1 MIKKLFGILIICVA
15 LTNLGFSQTVIKSF
29 VAPGDNGTW
38 GLTWDGQ
45 SLWSASISE
54 NGSVVYQVDTLGKI
68 LSSFNFPYG
77 IVSGLTWDGNYLW
90 IGEALTPNLYKYSKN
105 GEELIKLI
113 TSLGDVA
120 GLAWDGTYLWVIDR
134 ENLTINQLSS
144 EGGILKSFSIETY
157 DGNPSG
163 LTWNGFSLWLCESF
177 NNQIIQLSSEG
188 DFISSFTGPG
198 TNATEIEWDG
208 KNFWISDIVTDRI
221 YQVQFKVAADT
232 AVAKIAF
239 APDKWNI
246 QWRNLLEEEEENEDE
261 AENEMRKGK
270 LNAYIGEIT
279 LRETTF
285 DVKQILVETVRL
297 NFAVTVAKKEECGG
311 ESYTEN
317 DQKSQT
323 DNCFLAKILRR
334 RTGFE
339 GSVLKAKF
347 NKFEAIQSL
356 PELIQVGDSV
366 EVTISGMLD
375 NGIYFIGKVKI
386 YVHGPPRTIVED
398 EDKSSLPK
406 TFKLFGNFPNPFN
419 ALTQIKYYLSQDG
432 QVELTVFNLLGKKV
446 IVLVNERQTKGEKI
460 VFWDG
465 RDELGTDVASGIYF
479 YKLVTQNESDFGKM
493 TLLK

>member
-1 MIKKLFGILIICVA
+1 MSKKLIITLAACLLIASGV
-15 LTNLGFSQTVIKSF
+15 FSQTVIKSF
-29 VAPGDNGTW
+29 VAPGENGTW

-54 NGSVVYQVDTLGKI
+54 NGSVVYQLDTLGNI

-77 IVSGLTWDGNYLW
+77 IVSGLAWDGNYLW
-90 IGEALTPNLYKYSKN
+90 IGEGLTSNIYKYSKN
-105 GEELIKLI
+105 GEELLKVT
-113 TSLGDVA
+113 TSLANVA
-120 GLAWDGTYLWVIDR
+120 GLAWDGTYLWVIDQ
-134 ENLTINQLSS
+134 ENLSVNQLSS
-144 EGGILKSFSIETY
+144 QGGILKSFSIADY

-177 NNQIIQLSSEG
+177 DNQIIQLSSEG
-188 DFISSFTGPG
+188 NFISSFTGPG

-221 YQVQFKVAADT
+221 YQVQIKVAADT
-232 AVAKIAF
+232 ALAKIAF
-239 APDKWNI
+239 APDSWNI
-246 QWRNLLEEEEENEDE
+246 QWRNLLEEEGENEDE

-270 LNAYIGEIT
+270 LNAYVGELT
-279 LRETTF
+279 LRDSRF

-297 NFAVTVAKKEECGG
+297 NFVVSVAKNEDCGG
-311 ESYTEN
+311 ESYTPT
-317 DQKSQT
+317 DQKSSV

-339 GSVLKAKF
+339 GPVLKAKF

-356 PELIQVGDSV
+356 PDLIQVGDSV

-375 NGIYFIGKVKI
+375 NGIYFIGKKKI
-386 YVHGPPRTIVED
+386 YIHGPKQTGVEE
-398 EDKSSLPK
+398 EDKSNLPR

-432 QVELTVFNLLGKKV
+432 QVELTIYNLLGKKV
-446 IVLVNERQTKGEKI
+446 TVLVNERQTKGEKI

-465 RDELGTDVASGIYF
+465 KDQKGQDVSSGIYF
-479 YKLVTQNESDFGKM
+479 YKLVTQNEADIGKM